1 MHDVKPF
8 RADAIDKVTGRAR
21 YGSDFYT
28 GDMLYAKVLW
38 APAPHARILKI
49 DTSEAEKAP
58 GVFGVVTRKDIH
70 GPNRTGVFEIF
81 DRPIL
86 VGEGEEAKFVG
97 DAVALIAAETEDQ
110 AARARD
116 LIRVEYEE
124 LPAVHSTEQAI
135 AQGEEPCIERSI
147 HKGDIQAGFAEAAV
161 IVEREYS
168 IPYGE
173 HAYLEPEGGLATVDE
188 HGVITI
194 YAGTQDMIANHRSI
208 CRALD
213 IPYHKL
219 RLHVPYVGGAFGG
232 KHLMTVQPYLALLAA
247 VLQRSVHLTW
257 TREESLAFSCKKQG
271 TFGKIRLGLDKEGH
285 ICGIQGHIDGASA
298 PYLANSGDNCGGVIG
313 GMVGPYRCPNIDLTG
328 NMYITT
334 GPEMGAFRSVGA
346 NDGILIMETLLTEAG
361 EKLGLSQLEVRQRN
375 WIRDP
380 KEFEHLVEPSFMR
393 VGSDQ
398 WPIETLMQTALKE
411 AGDLPAPAPGKR
423 YGRGISSGKGAYA
436 TRNTA
441 YHSGSGVQMD
451 MFMDGTVH
459 LKIGFEEL
467 GQGITGIATKFAAEA
482 LGIPEKNVD
491 VMLSDNH
498 VTPPAGALGF
508 SQATVSIGNA
518 ILMAAEKMKK
528 LLCEQAAA
536 CLHTVEPLTFSN
548 YGFYNSHNV
557 LLLDW
562 ERFNQYCFDRVNYL
576 SVQARDRGDDNTKN
590 EFAITPV
597 VSVADVEVDEETGE
611 VKVLQIVHC
620 HDIGRVIQPE
630 GARGQVLGSAVM
642 CQGLYLMESFQ
653 MKEGYPATPSFAEYL
668 IPTAMDIPVKNKV
681 IFYEENKAVDCPYGA
696 KGLGEHGMYTTAA
709 SISNAIYD
717 AIHVPMLDLPVTPEK
732 VLRALHKI

>member
-1 MHDVKPF
+1 MSDVKAF

-28 GDMLYAKVLW
+28 GNMLYAKVLW

-58 GVFGVVTRKDIH
+58 GVFGIVTRKDIT

-86 VGEGEEAKFVG
+86 VGEGEETQFVG
-97 DAVALIAAETEDQ
+97 DAIALIAADTEDQ

-124 LPAVHSTEQAI
+124 LPAVHSFQQALR
-135 AQGEEPCIERSI
+135 QGEEPCIERSI
-147 HKGDIQAGFAEAAV
+147 QKGSMEEGLAQAAV
-161 IVEREYS
+161 VVERDYF

-173 HAYLEPEGGLATVDE
+173 HAYLEPEGGLATIDE
-188 HGVITI
+188 HDVITV
-194 YAGTQDMIANHRSI
+194 YAGTQDMIANHRAV

-213 IPYHKL
+213 YPFHKV
-219 RLHVPYVGGAFGG
+219 RIHVPYVGGAFGG
-232 KHLMTVQPYLALLAA
+232 KHLLTVQPYLVLLAH
-247 VLQRSVHLTW
+247 VLKRSVRLTW
-257 TREESLAFSCKKQG
+257 TREESLAFSCKKQS
-271 TFGKIRLGLDKEGH
+271 TAGKIRLALDKDGH
-285 ICGIQGHIDGASA
+285 ICAIQGHIDGASA
-298 PYLANSGDNCGGVIG
+298 PYLANSGDNCFGVIN
-313 GMVGPYRCPNIDLTG
+313 GMVGPYRIPNIDLTG
-328 NMYITT
+328 NMYVTT

-346 NDGILIMETLLTEAG
+346 QDGIMIMETLLTEAAD
-361 EKLGLSQLEVRQRN
+361 KLGLSQLEVRRRN
-375 WIRDP
+375 WVRDP

-398 WPIETLMQTALKE
+398 WPIEILMNKALEE
-411 AGDLPAPAPGKR
+411 AGDLPAPVPGKR
-423 YGRGISSGKGAYA
+423 YGRGMATAKAAYA
-436 TRNTA
+436 TRNTDW
-441 YHSGSGVQMD
+441 HSGSAVQMD
-451 MFMDGTVH
+451 MFLDGTIN

-467 GQGITGIATKFAAEA
+467 GQGITGIATKFASEA
-482 LGIPEKNVD
+482 MGIPEANVS

-498 VTPPAGALGF
+498 ETPPAGALGF
-508 SQATVSIGNA
+508 SQATVCIGNS
-518 ILMAAEKMKK
+518 ILMAAEKMKA

-536 CLHTVEPLTFSN
+536 CLKTGEKLTFRD
-548 YGFYNSHNV
+548 YGFYNEAGE

-562 ERFNQYCFDRVNYL
+562 ESFNKYCFAQVNYL
-576 SVQARDRGDDNTKN
+576 SVQARDRGDEATRT

-597 VSVADVEVDEETGE
+597 VSVADVEIDEETGD

-630 GARGQVLGSAVM
+630 SARGQILGSAVM
-642 CQGLYLMESFQ
+642 CQGIYLMEDFE
-653 MKEGYPATPSFAEYL
+653 MKDGYPATPSLAEYL
-668 IPTAMDIPVKNKV
+668 IPTAMDIPQKNKV

-717 AIHVPMLDLPVTPEK
+717 AIKVPMLHLPVTPEK
-732 VLRALHKI
+732 ILKALGKI